1 MSTDGVTA
9 AGLRTLAEYQKQS
22 QADKGKTGLD
32 MDDFLKLMVAQMSY
46 QDPLSSSSGSGGA
59 GTDYISQMA
68 QMTMLEQFSALNN
81 ALSGDQAYSMI
92 GKYVYLAGEAGA
104 DPLLGKVDGVINES
118 GEFYLMV
125 GGEAYDLSAV
135 LCVVD
140 GDNVASDDEIL
151 QSAGLI
157 GKTVT
162 AKVMEDGEE
171 STVTGKVDKILV
183 KDGVIHA
190 VIDDEEIPLANITE
204 ISETDTDE

>member
-1 MSTDGVTA
+1 MSTDAVTA
-9 AGLRTLAEYQKQS
+9 AGLRTLEEYQKQS
-22 QADKGKTGLD
+22 RSATGKSDLG

-68 QMTMLEQFSALNN
+68 QMTMLEQFSALNS
-81 ALSGDQAYSMI
+81 ALSGNQAYSMI
-92 GKYVYLAGEAGA
+92 GKYVYLTGEAGA
-104 DPLLGKVDGVINES
+104 DPMLGKVDGVINED
-118 GEFYLMV
+118 GAFYLMV
-125 GGEAYDLSAV
+125 GGETYDLSAV

-157 GKTVT
+157 GKKVT

-171 STVTGKVDKILV
+171 STITGTVDKVLV
-183 KDGVIHA
+183 KDGVIHV
-190 VIDDEEIPLANITE
+190 VIDDQHVALGDITE
-204 ISETDTDE
+204 ISDADE

>member
-1 MSTDGVTA
+1 MSTDAVTA

-22 QADKGKTGLD
+22 QADAGKTGLD

-46 QDPLSSSSGSGGA
+46 QDPLGSSSGSGGGA
-59 GTDYISQMA
+59 DYITQMA
-68 QMTMLEQFSALNN
+68 QMTMLEQFSELNS
-81 ALSGDQAYSMI
+81 ALSGNQAYGMI
-92 GKYVYLAGEAGA
+92 GKYVYLAGEAGS

-125 GGEAYDLSAV
+125 GGQTYDLSAV
-135 LCVVD
+135 LCVVG

-183 KDGVIHA
+183 KDGVIHV
-190 VIDDEEIPLANITE
+190 VIDDEEIPLSNITE
-204 ISETDTDE
+204 ISAEDAE